1 MKRRPVILTGSGFFR
16 SDRILRDI
24 AMSRSHHDAA
34 RHSHRLLRVGENM
47 RHALSDIFARA
58 EIRDPA
64 LDGVSVTVTEVR
76 CSPDLR
82 NATIY
87 VMPLGGAHE
96 QDVVDGR
103 NRNSKYIRGQLSRLV
118 RMKYLP
124 RLKFAG
130 DSSFGEADHI
140 ERLLHSPHVAQD
152 LEKNGDGTGP
162 DGGGD

>member
-1 MKRRPVILTGSGFFR
+1 
-16 SDRILRDI
+16 
-24 AMSRSHHDAA
+24 MSRSHHEDAGHSRGA
-34 RHSHRLLRVGENM
+34 SHRLLRVGENM
-47 RHALSDIFARA
+47 RHALSDIFARS

-82 NATIY
+82 NATIF
-87 VMPLGGAHE
+87 VMPLGGVHE
-96 QDVVDGR
+96 QDVVDGL

-140 ERLLHSPHVAQD
+140 EQLLHSPHVAQD
-152 LEKNGDGTGP
+152 LNKSDDAADRDEGD
-162 DGGGD
+162 D

>member
-1 MKRRPVILTGSGFFR
+1 
-16 SDRILRDI
+16 
-24 AMSRSHHDAA
+24 MSRSHHEDAGHSRSA
-34 RHSHRLLRVGENM
+34 SHRLLRVGENI
-47 RHALSDIFARA
+47 RHALSDIFARG

-82 NATIY
+82 HATIF
-87 VMPLGGAHE
+87 VMPLGGGHE
-96 QDVVDGR
+96 QDVVDGL

-140 ERLLHSPHVAQD
+140 EQLLHSPRVAQD
-152 LEKNGDGTGP
+152 LNKSDDAADRDEGD
-162 DGGGD
+162 D